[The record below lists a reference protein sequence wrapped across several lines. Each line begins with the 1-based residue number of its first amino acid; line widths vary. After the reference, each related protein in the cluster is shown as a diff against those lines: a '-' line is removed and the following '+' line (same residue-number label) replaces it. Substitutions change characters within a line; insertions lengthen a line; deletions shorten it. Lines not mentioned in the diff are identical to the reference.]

1 MNGLEIIDLQ
11 PVGFVANLLGHRPKE
26 NAFLEIHNVVASLPI
41 YHISEDAVAAC
52 LSRYEIV
59 HEEAKP
65 RLLNIYSQVLDHFI
79 KDLLISDDEIE
90 QLRHLATIFRLT
102 ADEVSQI
109 NAEIVYPHYEK
120 AVSQALRD
128 RRLSDDENA
137 ALDNLCTKLRI
148 PESAANE
155 MYKKYAV
162 PIYNETMSDALADEM
177 LTPEEEAELEHVAKA
192 LKLNVRFDDKLT
204 GILERARRLWRIAH
218 GELPVLSVPVN
229 LQVNERCSADVEALH
244 YEPRRLAAGIGYS
257 GFSTSYGASA
267 IRFRS
272 GIMNTHRLQSQTQ
285 TLRLRGV
292 GSLYFTNLRFLFK
305 GDSKPTSIDLG
316 TITGVTFYSDG
327 MRIQKEAGTDQIF
340 TFSADIDM
348 LRLITDSLMTTHRQ
362 ESPPRSDQSTGAG
375 SRSGRSERKESSSR
389 TVVQQESSKSPY
401 AVLGIAVSASTEEIK
416 IAYRKMASLYHPD
429 KVAHLA
435 PEFREMADRKMKE
448 INTAYGSIKSK

>member
-1 MNGLEIIDLQ
+1 
-11 PVGFVANLLGHRPKE
+11 
-26 NAFLEIHNVVASLPI
+26 
-41 YHISEDAVAAC
+41 
-52 LSRYEIV
+52 
-59 HEEAKP
+59 
-65 RLLNIYSQVLDHFI
+65 
-79 KDLLISDDEIE
+79 
-90 QLRHLATIFRLT
+90 
-102 ADEVSQI
+102 
-109 NAEIVYPHYEK
+109 
-120 AVSQALRD
+120 
-128 RRLSDDENA
+128 
-137 ALDNLCTKLRI
+137 
-148 PESAANE
+148 
-155 MYKKYAV
+155 
-162 PIYNETMSDALADEM
+162 
-177 LTPEEEAELEHVAKA
+177 
-192 LKLNVRFDDKLT
+192 
-204 GILERARRLWRIAH
+204 
-218 GELPVLSVPVN
+218 LPVLTVPVN
-229 LQVNERCSADVEALH
+229 LQLNERCSADVEALH

-257 GFSTSYGASA
+257 GFSTSYGASG

-272 GIMNTHRLQSQTQ
+272 GIMNTHRLNSQTQ

-292 GSLYFTNLRFLFK
+292 GSLYFTNRRFLFK

-340 TFSADIDM
+340 TFSGDIDM

-375 SRSGRSERKESSSR
+375 PRSGRSERKESSSR

-448 INTAYGSIKSK
+448 INTAYGSIKGR